1 MIEYL
6 FLLQYRIVYMHVHIQ
21 TLVSYVFTCNRSN
34 ESSNKSELASVKLRQ
49 FQSKASI
56 NTSNNVK
63 LMEYDP

>member
-1 MIEYL
+1 
-6 FLLQYRIVYMHVHIQ
+6 MHVHIQ

-34 ESSNKSELASVKLRQ
+34 ESNNKSELASVKLRQ

>member
-6 FLLQYRIVYMHVHIQ
+6 FLLQYRIVYIHVHIQ
-21 TLVSYVFTCNRSN
+21 TLVSSVFTCNRSN